1 MISRVYKK
9 IYIHTYMH
17 TLEGKCLQS
26 NVIYQATV
34 TTATT
39 TETYVGLATNFKEEM
54 KRNSQNI
61 FGLYKTLR
69 NLSR

>member
-1 MISRVYKK
+1 
-9 IYIHTYMH
+9 MH

-39 TETYVGLATNFKEEM
+39 TETYVGMATNFKEEM